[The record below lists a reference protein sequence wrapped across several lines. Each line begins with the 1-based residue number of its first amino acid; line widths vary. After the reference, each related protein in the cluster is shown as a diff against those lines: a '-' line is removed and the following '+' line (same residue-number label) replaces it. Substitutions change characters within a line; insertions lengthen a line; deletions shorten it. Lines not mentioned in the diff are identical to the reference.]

1 MHVIELIYLL
11 PNLCLDKACTI
22 KMLNFPDINALQSSL
37 HTHVWQTTFDD
48 MPLWHQKLIIALRI
62 THLVIRDLID
72 GMITLRAMGLVYTTI
87 LALVPLLAVSFS
99 ILKGFGVHNQ
109 IEPMLLNL
117 SQPMG
122 EQSVEITER
131 IISFVDNTKA
141 GVLGSLGLAF
151 LLYTVVSLLQKI
163 EKAFN
168 YTWRVAE
175 HRSMTRRFSDYL
187 SLILIGPVLLFSALG
202 LTASLTSMTL
212 FQQIMEIEAVGFM
225 MQLFARLLP
234 YILVIATFTFIYMLV
249 PNIRVKF
256 RSALIG
262 GIVAG
267 IFWESTSWAFTA
279 FVVNS
284 AKYTAIYSAF
294 ASMIIFFIWI
304 YINWLILL
312 IGCSIAAYHQQPSH
326 RTLRSRVVR
335 LSNRMRET
343 MSLMIMMLVT
353 RNYHQHKEGWTTD
366 ALAEYLNVGPE
377 ACELLVNRLKS
388 AKLLVATKDSPTQ
401 YIPGYDPATILLIDI
416 ISAVR
421 VAEEKDG
428 LAMENLHTEAVV
440 NDISA
445 QIEAA
450 INSSLQ
456 DKNLLDLIGTEK
468 SADS

>member
-1 MHVIELIYLL
+1 
-11 PNLCLDKACTI
+11 
-22 KMLNFPDINALQSSL
+22 MLNFLDINALQRGF
-37 HTHVWQTTFDD
+37 HKYVWQIAFDD
-48 MPLWHQKLIIALRI
+48 MPHWRQKLIIALRI
-62 THLVIRDLID
+62 AHLVIRDLID
-72 GMITLRAMGLVYTTI
+72 GMVTLRAMGLVYTTI

-117 SQPMG
+117 LQPMG
-122 EQSVEITER
+122 ENSVEITER
-131 IISFVDNTKA
+131 IISFVDNTRA

-175 HRSMTRRFSDYL
+175 HRSITRRFSDYL
-187 SLILIGPVLLFSALG
+187 SLIVIGPVFIFSALG
-202 LTASLTSMTL
+202 LTASLTSMAF

-225 MQLFARLLP
+225 VQLFARLIP

-249 PNIRVKF
+249 PNIRVRF

-267 IFWESTSWAFTA
+267 IFWESTSWAFAA

-304 YINWLILL
+304 YMNWLILL

-343 MSLMIMMLVT
+343 MALMIMMLAT
-353 RNYHQHKEGWTTD
+353 RNYHQHKEGWTND
-366 ALAEYLNVGPE
+366 ALANYLNVSPDV
-377 ACELLVNRLKS
+377 CELLLNRLKS
-388 AKLLVATKDSPTQ
+388 AKLLLATKDSPTRFV
-401 YIPGYDPATILLIDI
+401 PGYDPSTILLTDI

-428 LAMENLHTEAVV
+428 LALENLHTEAVV

-456 DKNLLDLIGTEK
+456 GKNLLELIKTEK
-468 SADS
+468 NPDS